1 MRYPKLEF
9 DKLQMYFGEPYIIDT
24 EDTLGSITVY
34 SPSIGDIMRL
44 GETKFFA
51 SLNVLIN
58 NTTSYRLM
66 LWDADIDWCEISDY
80 DLFIT
85 LYKSLQS
92 EVTTL
97 LFGDL
102 DFQNFKLMKKVKD
115 GKDTITLVNEEQ
127 NVEIDEV
134 VYQHIHQ
141 YLQNVFGI
149 FPDEKITESAM
160 LKDMYIQKDR
170 NELRNQEILEKQGK
184 KKSISMQSTISACIN
199 HPGFKYKLSELK
211 DVGVCEFYDSV
222 KRLQIYENAT
232 ACLKGMYSG
241 MVDGSKIDSESYN
254 FMRDK

>member
-9 DKLQMYFGEPYIIDT
+9 DKLQMYFGEPYVIDT
-24 EDTLGSITVY
+24 KDALGSITIY

-44 GETKFFA
+44 GEAKFFA

-66 LWDADIDWCEISDY
+66 LWDAGIDWCEISDFE
-80 DLFIT
+80 LFIT
-85 LYKSLQS
+85 LYKTLQK

-102 DFQNFKLMKKVKD
+102 DFQKFELMKKVKD
-115 GKDTITLVNEEQ
+115 DKEVITLVNKEQ
-127 NVEIDEV
+127 NVEIDET
-134 VYQHIHQ
+134 VYQLIHQ

-170 NELRNQEILEKQGK
+170 NELRNQETLEKQGK

>member
-44 GETKFFA
+44 GEAKFFA

-66 LWDADIDWCEISDY
+66 LWDAGIDWCEISDFE
-80 DLFIT
+80 LFIT
-85 LYKSLQS
+85 LYKSLQE

-102 DFQNFKLMKKVKD
+102 DFQKFELMKKVKD
-115 GKDTITLVNEEQ
+115 EKEVITLVNKEQ
-127 NVEIDEV
+127 NVEIDEN

-149 FPDEKITESAM
+149 FPDEKITKSSTM
-160 LKDMYIQKDR
+160 KNMFIQSDR
-170 NELRNQEILEKQGK
+170 QELANKEFKEKKGQNV
-184 KKSISMQSTISACIN
+184 SVSMQSTISACIN

-222 KRLQIYENAT
+222 KRLQIYENSR
-232 ACLKGMYSG
+232 ACLTGMYSG
-241 MVDGSKIDSESYN
+241 MVDGSKISPESYN

>member
-1 MRYPKLEF
+1 
-9 DKLQMYFGEPYIIDT
+9 MYFGEPYVIDT

-34 SPSIGDIMRL
+34 SPSIGDVMRL
-44 GETKFFA
+44 GEAKFFA
-51 SLNVLIN
+51 SLNILIN

-66 LWDADIDWCEISDY
+66 LWDAGIDWCEISDFE
-80 DLFIT
+80 LFIT
-85 LYKSLQS
+85 LYKTLQK
-92 EVTTL
+92 EVTAL

-102 DFQNFKLMKKVKD
+102 DFQKFELMKKVKD
-115 GKDTITLVNEEQ
+115 DKEVITLVNKEQ
-127 NVEIDEV
+127 DVEIDEV

-149 FPDEKITESAM
+149 FPDEKIPEKGSM
-160 LKDMYIQKDR
+160 LKEWYITKDR
-170 NELRNQEILEKQGK
+170 RELKNQEQLEKEGK
-184 KKSISMQSTISACIN
+184 RRSISMQATISACVN

-232 ACLKGMYSG
+232 ACLKGLYSG
-241 MVDGSKIDSESYN
+241 MVDGKKIDAESYN